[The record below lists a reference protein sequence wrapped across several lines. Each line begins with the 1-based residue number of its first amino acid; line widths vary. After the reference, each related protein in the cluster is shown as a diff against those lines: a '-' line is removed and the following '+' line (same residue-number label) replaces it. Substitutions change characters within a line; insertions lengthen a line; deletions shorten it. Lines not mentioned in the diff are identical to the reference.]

1 MSDEKME
8 EIRNLEKYY
17 RDRVENFKQQVSV
30 LFSVLTHVIDR
41 WFKGSLVLSVT

>member
-30 LFSVLTHVIDR
+30 LLRVLTHVIDR
-41 WFKGSLVLSVT
+41 WFKPLLVLSAT